1 MLGKKSYKDYAASHA
16 PASHMAGNCARA
28 FLFGGGICVLA
39 QALCALYSM
48 LGASE
53 ENARLC
59 STFTLIVLAALLT
72 SLDVFDTIAEHAGAG
87 TLVPITGF
95 SNAISAEAISA
106 RSEGFITGHSL
117 RNGGIGALRYHLLYC
132 GNVHVGSSVF
142 DKTHRLCYNR
152 RSEGGARRRFLF
164 SDGGRPIIIIL
175 LILFINCRRLPA
187 RQKNAAERKQ
197 Q

>member
-28 FLFGGGICVLA
+28 FLFGGGICALA

-106 RSEGFITGHSL
+106 RSDESDI
-117 RNGGIGALRYHLLYC
+117 IGLSQKAFKHL
-132 GNVHVGSSVF
+132 
-142 DKTHRLCYNR
+142 
-152 RSEGGARRRFLF
+152 GA
-164 SDGGRPIIIIL
+164 SMMI
-175 LILFINCRRLPA
+175 
-187 RQKNAAERKQ
+187 
-197 Q
+197 

>member
-106 RSEGFITGHSL
+106 RSEGFITGIGNKIFTIAGPVILYGTAASVL
-117 RNGGIGALRYHLLYC
+117 YGIIYYIAGLFMLAVLCLTKHTDCVIIDGVRAVHAVGFCFRTAADRLLSY
-132 GNVHVGSSVF
+132 
-142 DKTHRLCYNR
+142 Y
-152 RSEGGARRRFLF
+152 
-164 SDGGRPIIIIL
+164 
-175 LILFINCRRLPA
+175 
-187 RQKNAAERKQ
+187 
-197 Q
+197 

>member
-106 RSEGFITGHSL
+106 RSEGFITGIGNKVFTIAGPVILYGTAASVL
-117 RNGGIGALRYHLLYC
+117 YGIIYYIAGM
-132 GNVHVGSSVF
+132 F
-142 DKTHRLCYNR
+142 M
-152 RSEGGARRRFLF
+152 
-164 SDGGRPIIIIL
+164 
-175 LILFINCRRLPA
+175 
-187 RQKNAAERKQ
+187 
-197 Q
+197 

>member
-28 FLFGGGICVLA
+28 FLFGGGICALA

-87 TLVPITGF
+87 TAFRMPYPQ
-95 SNAISAEAISA
+95 
-106 RSEGFITGHSL
+106 RPYL
-117 RNGGIGALRYHLLYC
+117 RAAKAL
-132 GNVHVGSSVF
+132 
-142 DKTHRLCYNR
+142 
-152 RSEGGARRRFLF
+152 
-164 SDGGRPIIIIL
+164 
-175 LILFINCRRLPA
+175 
-187 RQKNAAERKQ
+187 
-197 Q
+197 

>member
-106 RSEGFITGHSL
+106 RSDERDI
-117 RNGGIGALRYHLLYC
+117 IGL
-132 GNVHVGSSVF
+132 S
-142 DKTHRLCYNR
+142 
-152 RSEGGARRRFLF
+152 
-164 SDGGRPIIIIL
+164 
-175 LILFINCRRLPA
+175 
-187 RQKNAAERKQ
+187 RKAP
-197 Q
+197 

>member
-1 MLGKKSYKDYAASHA
+1 MQDGRRRGGCRKNCSVIITSILLSLSEIFYQANAERKQLMLGKKSYKDYTASHA

-28 FLFGGGICVLA
+28 FLFGGGICVFA

-72 SLDVFDTIAEHAGAG
+72 ALDVFDTIAEHAGAG

-106 RSEGFITGHSL
+106 RSEGFITGIGNKIFTIAGPVILYGTAASVL
-117 RNGGIGALRYHLLYC
+117 YGIIYYI
-132 GNVHVGSSVF
+132 VGMF
-142 DKTHRLCYNR
+142 M
-152 RSEGGARRRFLF
+152 
-164 SDGGRPIIIIL
+164 
-175 LILFINCRRLPA
+175 
-187 RQKNAAERKQ
+187 
-197 Q
+197 